1 MTAFIIV
8 NILTIALLARAI
20 IDYFKLKKHLSIDQK
35 KDLKKDP
42 LASIQIV
49 DVLFNQSLRDN
60 PDARKI
66 QKRVIWLFC
75 LSLLL
80 VHVSSEIYKT
90 QIK

>member
-1 MTAFIIV
+1 MIAFIIV
-8 NILTIALLARAI
+8 NILIIALLAGAV
-20 IDYFKLKKHLSIDQK
+20 IDYFKLKKHIPTDQK
-35 KDLKKDP
+35 KGQKKDP
-42 LASIQIV
+42 LASIQII

-66 QKRVIWLFC
+66 QKRAIWCFC

-90 QIK
+90 HIK